1 LWINSLGIEP
11 FVNNLFE
18 DLRDGIVILKVMDIV
33 RPGIVDWSKVNL
45 KEPLNKFKKAENCNY
60 AVVLGKQMKFSLVGV
75 GGSDIVDGN
84 QTLTLALVWQLMRCH
99 VLSILKG
106 LGSNVD
112 DAAMIKWS
120 NDRVAASGKS
130 TKMSNFKDP
139 TLKTSHFFLD
149 LLNTIR
155 KCVNYDLVTPGETDE
170 DGLQNAKYTISIA
183 RKLGCT
189 IFLLPEDIVEVK
201 PKMILTLVGS
211 IMSVALKE
219 TQ

>member
-1 LWINSLGIEP
+1 LIGAKLIPKYHSTNSK
-11 FVNNLFE
+11 
-18 DLRDGIVILKVMDIV
+18 KV
-33 RPGIVDWSKVNL
+33 
-45 KEPLNKFKKAENCNY
+45 ENCNY

-84 QTLTLALVWQLMRCH
+84 QTLTLALVWQLMRYH
-99 VLSILKG
+99 VLSILKS

-112 DAAMIKWS
+112 DAAMIKWA
-120 NDRVAASGKS
+120 NERVRGSGKS
-130 TKMSNFKDP
+130 TKMSNFKDS

-155 KCVNYDLVTPGETDE
+155 KCVNFDLVTPGETDE
-170 DGLQNAKYTISIA
+170 EGLQNAKYTISIA

-219 TQ
+219 GSSQ

>member
-1 LWINSLGIEP
+1 
-11 FVNNLFE
+11 
-18 DLRDGIVILKVMDIV
+18 
-33 RPGIVDWSKVNL
+33 
-45 KEPLNKFKKAENCNY
+45 
-60 AVVLGKQMKFSLVGV
+60 
-75 GGSDIVDGN
+75 
-84 QTLTLALVWQLMRCH
+84 MRCH

-155 KCVNYDLVTPGETDE
+155 KCVNYDLVTPGET
-170 DGLQNAKYTISIA
+170 GK
-183 RKLGCT
+183 
-189 IFLLPEDIVEVK
+189 
-201 PKMILTLVGS
+201 ILELVR
-211 IMSVALKE
+211 IKNLCR
-219 TQ
+219 